1 MPANVASQTLLS
13 DPVSFA
19 FVQTDIANFAWV
31 FPTNPAQTVLR
42 WPGSNTRQIVILNR
56 GNNALLFGLKAY
68 ADLAS
73 LPGEVST
80 GAPAGGVPYALPTST
95 FPGAAGPGPVPNE
108 GGNCTRIPSGASF
121 TLDLLPFQERGNMT
135 PVAAISGATVAQ
147 QATAYPTYL
156 IFFGA
161 VGGDTT
167 ADITYVNTFG
177 AF

>member
-1 MPANVASQTLLS
+1 MPANVASQTLLNA
-13 DPVSFA
+13 PVSFA
-19 FVQTDIANFAWV
+19 FVQTNLAAFAWV
-31 FPTNPAQTVLR
+31 FPTNAAQTVLR

-56 GNNALLFGLKAY
+56 GNNPLLFGITTY
-68 ADLAS
+68 SDIAS
-73 LPGEVST
+73 LPGQATVL
-80 GAPAGGVPYALPTST
+80 AGVPYALPALT
-95 FPGAAGPGPVPNE
+95 FPQALGPGPVPTE
-108 GGNCTRIPSGASF
+108 GSNCTRIPVGASF

-135 PVAAISGATVAQ
+135 PVPLSSSSLILASQ
-147 QATAYPTYL
+147 TAYPTYL

>member
-13 DPVSFA
+13 DPISFA
-19 FVQTDIANFAWV
+19 FVQTDIVNYAWV

-56 GNNALLFGLKAY
+56 GNNPLLFGIRAY

-73 LPGEVST
+73 LPGAATV
-80 GAPAGGVPYALPTST
+80 GAGVPYALPAIT
-95 FPGAAGPGPVPNE
+95 FPFAAGPGPVPNE
-108 GGNCTRIPSGASF
+108 GGNCTRIPAGASF
-121 TLDLLPFQERGNMT
+121 SLDLLPFQERGNMS
-135 PVAAISGATVAQ
+135 PVPSISGATAAQ

>member
-1 MPANVASQTLLS
+1 MPANVASQTLIS

-19 FVQTDIANFAWV
+19 FVQTDIVNFAWV
-31 FPTNPAQTVLR
+31 FPTNAAGGQLR

-56 GNNALLFGLKAY
+56 GSNPLLFGITAY
-68 ADLAS
+68 SDLAS
-73 LPGEVST
+73 LPGEATVGS
-80 GAPAGGVPYALPTST
+80 GPPYALPALT
-95 FPGAAGPGPVPNE
+95 FPQALGAGPVPIE
-108 GGNCTRIPSGASF
+108 GTNCTRIPTGASF

-135 PVAAISGATVAQ
+135 PVPLSNSSLILASQ
-147 QATAYPTYL
+147 TAYPTYL